1 MIEGLGHAI
10 RGGKGSEDV
19 KATIVLGGG
28 GEVEAAGA
36 VSCPR
41 FPVCRR
47 IVGDY
52 ELAGRVDGMSRE
64 IKGTGVKTTT
74 GGKDRIEGPGM

>member
-1 MIEGLGHAI
+1 MSNANF
-10 RGGKGSEDV
+10 

-47 IVGDY
+47 IMSDD

-64 IKGTGVKTTT
+64 IKGTGVKTKI
-74 GGKDRIEGPGM
+74 GGEGRIERPGT

>member
-10 RGGKGSEDV
+10 GGGKGSEDV

-41 FPVCRR
+41 FPMCRR
-47 IVGDY
+47 IVGND
-52 ELAGRVDGMSRE
+52 
-64 IKGTGVKTTT
+64 
-74 GGKDRIEGPGM
+74 